1 MFVIGLT
8 GGIGT
13 GKSEV
18 SRLLG
23 ELGAEVI
30 QADKVAHEAYEP
42 GTPGWREVV
51 EAFGEGVLDAD
62 GRIDRKRLGGIVFD
76 DEQAR
81 EILNGI
87 VHPIVRRLLEE
98 RIATLE
104 REGTGIAVIEVPLLV
119 EAIKQQSRW
128 TRLLDEMWV
137 VTAPEEQAV
146 ARVRARSGLDEKAI
160 RARIGSQATERE
172 RIEFADAVI
181 DNSGSLEGLRRE
193 VTNLWR
199 ERAPHN

>member
-18 SRLLG
+18 SRLLA

-30 QADKVAHEAYEP
+30 EADRVAHEAYEP

-81 EILNGI
+81 ERLNAI
-87 VHPIVRRLLEE
+87 VHPIVRQLLEE
-98 RIATLE
+98 RIAGLG
-104 REGTGIAVIEVPLLV
+104 REGAKFAVIEVPLLI

-128 TRLLDEMWV
+128 TRMLDEIWV
-137 VTAPEEQAV
+137 VTAPEEQV
-146 ARVRARSGLDEKAI
+146 VKRVQTRSRLDEKAI
-160 RARIGSQATERE
+160 RARIVSQATDQE
-172 RIEFADAVI
+172 RIEHADAVI

>member
-30 QADKVAHEAYEP
+30 EADRVAHEAYEP
-42 GTPGWREVV
+42 GARGWREVV
-51 EAFGEGVLDAD
+51 EAFGEGVVGGD
-62 GRIDRKRLGGIVFD
+62 GRIDRKVLGGIVFG

-81 EILNGI
+81 ERLNGI
-87 VHPIVRRLLEE
+87 IHPIVRRLLKE
-98 RIATLE
+98 RIAELE
-104 REGTGIAVIEVPLLV
+104 RRGARVVVIEVPLLV
-119 EAIKQQSRW
+119 EAIKRQSGW
-128 TRLLDEMWV
+128 TRMLDEVWV
-137 VTAPEEQAV
+137 VTAPEDQAV
-146 ARVRARSGLDEKAI
+146 ARVRARSGLDEAAV

-172 RIEFADAVI
+172 RIEYADAVI
-181 DNSGSLEGLRRE
+181 DNGGSLEGLRRE

-199 ERAPHN
+199 ERAPQS

>member
-30 QADKVAHEAYEP
+30 EADKVAHEAYEP

-76 DEQAR
+76 DDQTR
-81 EILNGI
+81 ERLNAI

-104 REGTGIAVIEVPLLV
+104 REGTGVAVIEVPLLV

-128 TRLLDEMWV
+128 TRLLDEIWV
-137 VTAPEEQAV
+137 VTAPEEEAV
-146 ARVRARSGLDEKAI
+146 ARVRARSGLDETAI
-160 RARIGSQATERE
+160 RARIGSQATEEE

-181 DNSGSLEGLRRE
+181 DNNGSLEGLRRE

>member
-30 QADKVAHEAYEP
+30 EADRVAHEAYEP

-51 EAFGEGVLDAD
+51 EAFGEGLLGAD

-81 EILNGI
+81 ERLNGI
-87 VHPIVRRLLEE
+87 IHPIVRQLLEE
-98 RIATLE
+98 RIAGLE
-104 REGTGIAVIEVPLLV
+104 RTGERVVVIEVPLLV

-128 TRLLDEMWV
+128 TRMLDEIWV
-137 VTAPEEQAV
+137 VTAPEEKAV
-146 ARVRARSGLDEKAI
+146 TRVQARSGLDETAV
-160 RARIGSQATERE
+160 RARIRSQATERE
-172 RIEFADAVI
+172 RIEYADAVI
-181 DNSGSLEGLRRE
+181 DNSGSLEGLKRE

>member
-30 QADKVAHEAYEP
+30 EADRVAHEAYEP

-51 EAFGEGVLDAD
+51 EAFGEGVLGAD

-81 EILNGI
+81 ERLNGI
-87 VHPIVRRLLEE
+87 IHPIVRQLLEE
-98 RIATLE
+98 RIAGLDRT
-104 REGTGIAVIEVPLLV
+104 GTRVVVIEVPLLV

-128 TRLLDEMWV
+128 TRMLDEIWV
-137 VTAPEEQAV
+137 VTAPEEKAV
-146 ARVRARSGLDEKAI
+146 TRVQARSGLDETAI
-160 RARIGSQATERE
+160 RARIRSQATERE
-172 RIEFADAVI
+172 RIEHADAVI
-181 DNSGSLEGLRRE
+181 DNSGSLEGLKRE

>member
-18 SRLLG
+18 SQLLG

-30 QADKVAHEAYEP
+30 EADKVAHEAYEP

-76 DEQAR
+76 DEQVR
-81 EILNGI
+81 ERLNGI
-87 VHPIVRRLLEE
+87 IHPIVRRLLEE

-104 REGTGIAVIEVPLLV
+104 REGTGVAVIEVPLLV

-128 TRLLDEMWV
+128 TRLLDEIWV
-137 VTAPEEQAV
+137 VTAPEDQAV

-160 RARIGSQATERE
+160 MARIGSQATERE

-181 DNSGSLEGLRRE
+181 DNGGSLEELRRQ

>member
-30 QADKVAHEAYEP
+30 EADKVAHEAYET

-51 EAFGEGVLDAD
+51 EAFGEDVLDAN
-62 GRIDRKRLGGIVFD
+62 GRIDRKRLGGIVFN

-81 EILNGI
+81 ERLNGI
-87 VHPIVRRLLEE
+87 IHPIVRRLLEE
-98 RIATLE
+98 RIARHE
-104 REGTGIAVIEVPLLV
+104 REGARAVVVEVPLLV

-128 TRLLDEMWV
+128 TQMLDEIWV

-146 ARVRARSGLDEKAI
+146 ARVRARSGLDENAI

-172 RIEFADAVI
+172 RIEFANAVI
-181 DNSGSLEGLRRE
+181 DNGGSLEGLRRE

>member
-18 SRLLG
+18 SRLLA

-30 QADKVAHEAYEP
+30 EADRVAHEAYEP
-42 GTPGWREVV
+42 GTPGWREVL
-51 EAFGEGVLDAD
+51 EAFGDRVLDAD
-62 GRIDRKRLGGIVFD
+62 GWIDRKRLGGIVFD

-81 EILNGI
+81 ERLNAI
-87 VHPIVRRLLEE
+87 VHPIVRQLLEE
-98 RIATLE
+98 RIAGLG
-104 REGTGIAVIEVPLLV
+104 REGAKFAVIEVPLLI

-128 TRLLDEMWV
+128 TRMLDEIWV
-137 VTAPEEQAV
+137 VTAPEEQV
-146 ARVRARSGLDEKAI
+146 VKRVQTRSRLDEKAI
-160 RARIGSQATERE
+160 RARIVSQATDQE
-172 RIEFADAVI
+172 RIEHADAVI
-181 DNSGSLEGLRRE
+181 DNSGSLEGLRHE

>member
-23 ELGAEVI
+23 TLGAKVI
-30 QADKVAHEAYEP
+30 EADKVGHEAYEP

-62 GRIDRKRLGGIVFD
+62 GRIDRKRLGGIVFG

-81 EILNGI
+81 ERLNAI
-87 VHPIVRRLLEE
+87 VHPIVRQLLKE
-98 RIATLE
+98 RIAGHE
-104 REGTGIAVIEVPLLV
+104 RKGARVVVIEVPLLI

-128 TRLLDEMWV
+128 TRMLDEIWV
-137 VTAPEEQAV
+137 VTAPVEQVV
-146 ARVRARSGLDEKAI
+146 ARVQARSGLDETAI

-172 RIEFADAVI
+172 RIEHADAVI
-181 DNSGSLEGLRRE
+181 DNSGSLEGLKRK
-193 VTNLWR
+193 VTNLWC
-199 ERAPHN
+199 ERAPQN

>member
-30 QADKVAHEAYEP
+30 EADKVAHEAYEP

-81 EILNGI
+81 ERLNGI
-87 VHPIVRRLLEE
+87 IHPIVRQFLEE
-98 RIATLE
+98 RIARLE
-104 REGTGIAVIEVPLLV
+104 RKGTRVAVIEVPLLV

-128 TRLLDEMWV
+128 TRMLDEIWV
-137 VTAPEEQAV
+137 VTAPKNDVV
-146 ARVRARSGLDEKAI
+146 ARVGVRSGLDEKAI
-160 RARIGSQATERE
+160 RARIGSQATEEE
-172 RIEFADAVI
+172 RIELADAVI
-181 DNSGSLEGLRRE
+181 DNGGSLEGLRRE

>member
-23 ELGAEVI
+23 ELGAEI
-30 QADKVAHEAYEP
+30 IEADKIAHEAYEP

-62 GRIDRKRLGGIVFD
+62 GRIDRKALGGIVFG
-76 DEQAR
+76 DEEAR
-81 EILNGI
+81 ERLNGI
-87 VHPIVRRLLEE
+87 IHPIVRRLLEE
-98 RIATLE
+98 RIAELV
-104 REGTGIAVIEVPLLV
+104 RQGKRVAVIEVPLLV

-128 TRLLDEMWV
+128 TQMLDETWV
-137 VTAPEEQAV
+137 VTAPEEEAV
-146 ARVRARSGLDEKAI
+146 ARVRARSGLDETAI
-160 RARIGSQATERE
+160 RARIGSQATEEE
-172 RIEFADAVI
+172 RVEYADAVI
-181 DNSGSLEGLRRE
+181 DNGGSLEGLRRE